1 MEENGP
7 HMSEGPWLEQG
18 LGAGSTYSV
27 VVVSSS
33 VTWLECS
40 RPSRF
45 CKPQNEQANQHLGRQ
60 SGRASLSGQPL
71 LGVDCR

>member
-1 MEENGP
+1 MKKVHGRQKARVDAWRKFHPRVKGHTEENSP

-45 CKPQNEQANQHLGRQ
+45 
-60 SGRASLSGQPL
+60 
-71 LGVDCR
+71 